1 VSWMGRLDE
10 VSIPELL
17 HMVSW
22 GEKTGKLVFAR
33 QDAEG
38 LVVFRK
44 GRIVYAASNSPREVL
59 GNILVCKRL
68 ISVETLLMALDF
80 QHRSDRERRLGAI
93 LIGMGAITGRA
104 LEGVIREQIEKV
116 IAEFFLWQ
124 SGFFRF
130 EAMDIPESGDLDVDA
145 RDFLLYRGF
154 NTEQVML
161 EVVNRADDAKRRR
174 EEYFAATRPSVPH
187 SPGETAV
194 RGAEPI
200 LPRASASL
208 STIMAELPSPTL
220 RGEATL
226 AILQRAAGLV
236 GRGVLFIP
244 GTHAFAGTGQFGIE
258 VAGHPADE
266 LVRGLV
272 IPRDHPSVLAD
283 VMGKRGTYRGLLPS
297 CFWNDYLVTQLGGR
311 TPREVVVVPAMVG
324 GEVVAIFYGDN
335 VPFDAAIGPVGDLE
349 ALMVEACLSE
359 TGAGTR
365 DGSVLS

>member
-44 GRIVYAASNSPREVL
+44 GRIVYAASNAPREVL

-93 LIGMGAITGRA
+93 LIGMGAITGRT

-130 EAMDIPESGDLDVDA
+130 EAMDIPEAGDLDVDA

-154 NTEQVML
+154 NTEQVVL

-187 SPGETAV
+187 SPGETAM
-194 RGAEPI
+194 RGPEPI

-208 STIMAELPSPTL
+208 STIMAELPSPTFSVPPASSGAVCSL
-220 RGEATL
+220 FRGPTP
-226 AILQRAAGLV
+226 LQAPGSSESR
-236 GRGVLFIP
+236 FP
-244 GTHAFAGTGQFGIE
+244 GTRPTSWCAA
-258 VAGHPADE
+258 
-266 LVRGLV
+266 
-272 IPRDHPSVLAD
+272 S
-283 VMGKRGTYRGLLPS
+283 S
-297 CFWNDYLVTQLGGR
+297 S
-311 TPREVVVVPAMVG
+311 RETIRRFSP
-324 GEVVAIFYGDN
+324 
-335 VPFDAAIGPVGDLE
+335 
-349 ALMVEACLSE
+349 
-359 TGAGTR
+359 T
-365 DGSVLS
+365 